1 MVQNLIQEE
10 LWVNLFCTLL
20 TPGHLVPAA
29 EVDSVVWRC
38 VSVQTR
44 EILCN
49 RIVITLSS
57 LAGVFGQNIF
67 NSQFL
72 KDNWYLKHPYRLD
85 FRDLS
90 RIATGIGLNRSRVG
104 VRCFWETISKED
116 FKHYLCVFMKYRLS
130 KSKIIEVF
138 RI

>member
-85 FRDLS
+85 FR
-90 RIATGIGLNRSRVG
+90 
-104 VRCFWETISKED
+104 E
-116 FKHYLCVFMKYRLS
+116 
-130 KSKIIEVF
+130 
-138 RI
+138 